1 MSAVSHSTHVGRS
14 GQYTN
19 VVGPSNLSAL
29 GKFSSHGERDKWS
42 RLLYNRKFFLISA
55 ESAPWLVRL
64 RIFCLRDQRKVPGAN
79 RLKVGP
85 ATTNDDQQGQHTS
98 IVPKSQ

>member
-1 MSAVSHSTHVGRS
+1 MAKEINGR
-14 GQYTN
+14 GCCTI
-19 VVGPSNLSAL
+19 VIFL
-29 GKFSSHGERDKWS
+29 
-42 RLLYNRKFFLISA
+42 LISA

-85 ATTNDDQQGQHTS
+85 ATTNDDQQEQHTS